1 MGTPSFAVPTL
12 ELLYNSELNI
22 VACVTAPDR
31 PAGRGRKIRI
41 SDVKAFCI
49 KKQIPVLQPENLK
62 SEDFINDLK
71 QLKIDIIVVVAF
83 RMLPKLVWDIPKK
96 GCMNLH
102 ASLLPNYRGAAPIN
116 WAIINGESKSG
127 ISTFF
132 INEQIDTGDIL
143 MQEEIIIDK
152 LDNFETLHD
161 KMKYLGA
168 SLVLKTI
175 QNIDN
180 IKAIKQIISSQD
192 IRTAPKLN
200 RENTQIDWSAN
211 SKDIVNLIRGLNP
224 YPAAWTQMKK
234 KNGEETN
241 LKIFEASEYNE
252 TSFSN
257 NFGTFKSKEKT
268 KLLVQCGKGVILI
281 HKAQI
286 SGKKAMRIEEILRG
300 YASDFEEGK
309 FIF

>member
-22 VACVTAPDR
+22 VACVTAPDK

-41 SDVKAFCI
+41 SDVKAFCV
-49 KKQIPVLQPENLK
+49 KNQIPILQAENLK
-62 SEDFINDLK
+62 SEDFINHLK
-71 QLKIDIIVVVAF
+71 KLKIDIIVVVAF
-83 RMLPKLVWDIPKK
+83 RMLPKAVWDIPKK
-96 GCMNLH
+96 GCINLH

-127 ISTFF
+127 ISTFY

-143 MQEEIIIDK
+143 MQEEILIDK

-161 KMKYLGA
+161 KMKDIGA
-168 SLVLKTI
+168 SLILKTI

-180 IKAIKQIISSQD
+180 IKAIKQLTNNKNIKA
-192 IRTAPKLN
+192 APKLN
-200 RENTQIDWSAN
+200 RQNTQINWSAN
-211 SKDIVNLIRGLNP
+211 STDIVNLIRGLNP
-224 YPAAWTQMKK
+224 YPAAWTKMKK
-234 KNGEETN
+234 KNGEEIN
-241 LKIFEASEYNE
+241 LKIFEASDYNE
-252 TSFSN
+252 KTILN
-257 NFGTFKSKEKT
+257 NYGSFKSEEKT

-286 SGKKAMRIEEILRG
+286 SGKKAMTIEEILRG
-300 YASDFEEGK
+300 YSSDFEEGL